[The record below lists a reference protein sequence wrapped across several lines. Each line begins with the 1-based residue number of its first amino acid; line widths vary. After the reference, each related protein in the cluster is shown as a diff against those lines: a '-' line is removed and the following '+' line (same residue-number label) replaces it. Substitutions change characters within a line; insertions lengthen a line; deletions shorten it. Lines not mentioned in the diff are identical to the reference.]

1 MFQKMKLLAQPAAG
15 HTRQMRFGIALL
27 MILLALG
34 LAGCQE
40 QESPTG
46 ATRESAVSESVP
58 SDSKTA
64 VAREPASE
72 DGLIVE
78 TVTTGLNVP
87 WEMRFL
93 PSGDLLVTERTGR
106 VLRIALPEG
115 EQVAGGQ
122 IDVAAVGESGL
133 LGFDLDPEFPDR
145 PYVYAA
151 YTYSNRGATANRLSR
166 FTLEGDSLGSEKVL
180 LDGIPAARIHNGSR
194 VAFGP
199 DGYLWMTM
207 GEGGPALSVDPQ
219 HLPGQGG
226 SVLCQAGPPALAH
239 GHPQVAVG
247 TEGHPAAV
255 MDPGRRDPVQENL
268 FFAEA
273 VLF

>member
-115 EQVAGGQ
+115 EQVPVGQ

-207 GEGGPALSVDPQ
+207 GEGGRSTLAQDRDSLAGKVLRVDREGRPAPGNPFGTTVFTWGHRNPQ
-219 HLPGQGG
+219 G
-226 SVLCQAGPPALAH
+226 LAF
-239 GHPQVAVG
+239 HP
-247 TEGHPAAV
+247 
-255 MDPGRRDPVQENL
+255 
-268 FFAEA
+268 
-273 VLF
+273 